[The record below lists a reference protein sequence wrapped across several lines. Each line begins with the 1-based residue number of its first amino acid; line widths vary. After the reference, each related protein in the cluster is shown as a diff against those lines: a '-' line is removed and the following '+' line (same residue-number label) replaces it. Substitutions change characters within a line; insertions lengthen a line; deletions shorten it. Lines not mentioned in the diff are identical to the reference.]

1 MSDMGLAR
9 HVVYLCILQNWRFN
23 MDHHQRPLNLGQHL
37 TGWWFQPL
45 WKYQSIGIIIPNIW
59 KYEKCSNHQ
68 PVNIWYILGTKLT
81 VDGLVLNSFRRKVH
95 CFYLREVLMFLPC
108 KHIGHPLPP
117 CGSGCDGG
125 GVVMQFGSQQI
136 LGLSLGRLV
145 VKRRTG
151 PCVYIHLYIYIHT
164 IMCM

>member
-1 MSDMGLAR
+1 MFFSPSNPHQPKNMPIQSAVRFWDPAR
-9 HVVYLCILQNWRFN
+9 
-23 MDHHQRPLNLGQHL
+23 
-37 TGWWFQPL
+37 
-45 WKYQSIGIIIPNIW
+45 YQSYSVILLDRTIPWNPWVVSTPLKNISW
-59 KYEKCSNHQ
+59 DDYSQYMEKQNMFQ
-68 PVNIWYILGTKLT
+68 TTTKLT

-136 LGLSLGRLV
+136 LGLSLGMLLV
-145 VKRRTG
+145 KLMTG
-151 PCVYIHLYIYIHT
+151 PFVYIHLYIYIHT